1 MIIYVTVF
9 GDIRRWSRD
18 VKADAQEKAAATA
31 KPAASN
37 K

>member
-18 VKADAQEKAAATA
+18 VKADAQEKAAAA
-31 KPAASN
+31 KPAEAGG